1 MVTCA
6 TKSRPRHGARGA
18 AMQEPVRVLVSG
30 SLIDEETLLKSRAHL
45 DAGQAAHAQLQ
56 TDRRR
61 HHGMRLQ
68 HSLKQRH

>member
-1 MVTCA
+1 MCQKVTPK
-6 TKSRPRHGARGA
+6 TGARGA
-18 AMQEPVRVLVSG
+18 AIQEPVRVLVSG
-30 SLIDEETLLKSRAHL
+30 SLIDEETLLNNRAHL